1 MVSQKIWQ
9 PPRLRRDDESELER
23 HVTWLELFFDLV
35 FVAAISELSHY
46 LSHHISL
53 YGLLTV
59 TIFFVPIW
67 WCWVG
72 ATFYA
77 TRFDTD
83 DLSDRLLTLLQMAI
97 VIAMA
102 VNIHHGLEKASS
114 IFALC
119 YISFRGILVLQYLH
133 ARYHV
138 PEAHKLATWYAKG
151 FSFSI
156 VLWGI
161 SLLFPFPWNLL
172 FWGFGLIVDFSIP
185 LKAGRWVA
193 QVPPSLSHIP
203 ERVGLFTII
212 VLGESVI
219 GVVKGLS
226 ELQWNPISVLIA
238 FGGLCI
244 AFSLWW
250 LYFNCI
256 NSAPLALMY
265 QGKMSLG
272 SAWLYAHLFLGMGL
286 IGTGVGVEHIVMN
299 NTTIISKTPEVWLF
313 CFSVSLCLITLSMI
327 HRLTYSLGN
336 HRFHKSLSC
345 HHLAAAGLSSLLLFS
360 PVSLSSLQLM
370 VIMLL
375 IFIVQV
381 AIAINLSG

>member
-1 MVSQKIWQ
+1 MNSQKIWQ
-9 PPRLRRDDESELER
+9 PPRLRQDDESGVER

-46 LSHHISL
+46 LSNHLSVDGFL
-53 YGLLTV
+53 SV
-59 TIFFVPIW
+59 AIFFVPIW

-97 VIAMA
+97 VMVMA

-119 YISFRGILVLQYLH
+119 YISFRGILVLQYLY
-133 ARYHV
+133 AQYHV
-138 PEAHKLATWYAKG
+138 PATRKLALWYAAG
-151 FSFSI
+151 FSLSI
-156 VLWGI
+156 LFWGV
-161 SLLFPFPWNLL
+161 SLLFPFPFSLI
-172 FWGFGLIVDFSIP
+172 FWGFGLIIDFCTP

-193 QVPPSLSHIP
+193 QAPPSLSHIP

-226 ELQWNPISVLIA
+226 GLEWSLFSALTA
-238 FGGLCI
+238 FSGLCI

-250 LYFNCI
+250 LYFHCA
-256 NSAPLALMY
+256 NSTPLQSMH

-272 SAWLYAHLFLGMGL
+272 LAWLYAHLFLGMGL
-286 IGTGVGVEHIVMN
+286 IGTGVGVEHMVMHPSPA
-299 NTTIISKTPEVWLF
+299 ISATPAVWLF
-313 CFSVSLCLITLSMI
+313 CLSVSLCLITLSGI
-327 HRLTYSLGN
+327 HRLSYPLGN
-336 HRFHKSLSC
+336 RQFHQSLSL
-345 HHLAAAGLSSLLLFS
+345 HHLGAATFSSVLIFAAS
-360 PVSLSSLQLM
+360 SLSSLGLVMLM
-370 VIMLL
+370 ALV
-375 IFIVQV
+375 FIVQV
-381 AIAINLSG
+381 GIAIAKR